1 MTDDASSA
9 PTLFDL
15 QPDPDKKIQ
24 VGRVPSLVREGIRM
38 LLDAGRGD
46 FLLSTALQLVGG
58 VGIVAQLVIGQQAL
72 QALLAAA
79 RQDASVTSIVPWA
92 LAVGAVSTALFIA
105 SSIQRERQELL
116 GEVVARYV
124 EERLLDVA
132 TKVDLIVFDDPDFH
146 NRLERARSA
155 RNQPMN
161 LVFGVSGLAR
171 AAIGVIGVTVALIAI
186 EPLLVPM
193 IAIVFLPA
201 WLVASRRGE
210 SFYRFFWRITPRDR
224 ERNHLA
230 KILTGRDAAKEVRA
244 FGLAPYLRSRYELL
258 YDERIRELRHVARRH
273 LRFSFVAN
281 LAIGVVVVLT
291 LLLVAWLTLRGG
303 VSLSQAGIALA
314 GVAIVGARLTEA
326 GYSAGTLSEASLYLD
341 DYRTFLELLPAAEA
355 ARPTGKGPDGL
366 RRIDVEGV
374 TFTYPSGS
382 TPAVA
387 DVSLS
392 ISSGEVVALVGE
404 NGSGKTTLAKLIAG
418 LYRPARGTI
427 RWDGVD
433 TATIEPDELRRQVA
447 VIFQDFGR
455 FHLTARENVGLGRPE
470 AVHDLAAIREAAE
483 QAGADDRLAALPNG
497 YETILGPEFIG
508 GTDLSVGEW
517 QRVALARALFRDA
530 PFVILD
536 EPTAALDPRAEHELF
551 RRIRSFL
558 SGRTVLLISHRFSSV
573 RSADRIYVLET
584 GRVAENG
591 THEELMRHDGI
602 YSELFTLQAA
612 AYLGEGERNALVDDD
627 RVAEGDGRENRG
639 LSREEP
645 FSRP

>member
-1 MTDDASSA
+1 MTDDDSST

-15 QPDPDKKIQ
+15 QPDPEKKVPVRRI
-24 VGRVPSLVREGIRM
+24 PSLVRDGIRM
-38 LLDAGRGD
+38 LLDASPHD
-46 FLLSTALQLVGG
+46 FIVSTGLQLVGG
-58 VGIVAQLVIGQQAL
+58 AGIVAQLVIGQQGL
-72 QALLAAA
+72 QALLAASSG
-79 RQDASVTSIVPWA
+79 DGSLLSIVPWV
-92 LAVGAVSTALFIA
+92 LAVGAVSTLLFSA
-105 SSIQRERQELL
+105 STVQRERQELL
-116 GEVVARYV
+116 GEVVARHV

-132 TKVDLIVFDDPDFH
+132 TTVDLIVFDDPNFH

-155 RNQPMN
+155 RQQPMN

-171 AAIGVIGVTVALIAI
+171 AVIGVIGVTVALVAI
-186 EPLLVPM
+186 EPLLIPM

-258 YDERIRELRHVARRH
+258 YGERIRELRQVARRH
-273 LRFSFVAN
+273 LRFSLLAN
-281 LAIGVVVVLT
+281 LAIGVVLVST

-314 GVAIVGARLTEA
+314 GVAIVGSRLTEA

-341 DYRTFLELLPAAEA
+341 DYRTFLELLPETQA
-355 ARPTGKGPDGL
+355 ARPSGPAPEGL
-366 RRIDVEGV
+366 RRIDVEEV
-374 TFTYPSGS
+374 TFTYPSGD

-387 DVSLS
+387 EVSMT
-392 ISSGEVVALVGE
+392 IAAGEVVALVGE

-418 LYRPARGTI
+418 LYRPERGTI

-433 TATIEPDELRRQVA
+433 TATIDPDGLRRHVA

-470 AVHDLAAIREAAE
+470 AVADLEGIRGAAE
-483 QAGADDRLAALPNG
+483 QAGADERLAALPNG

-558 SGRTVLLISHRFSSV
+558 AGRSVLLISHRFSSV
-573 RSADRIYVLET
+573 RSADRIYVLES
-584 GRVAENG
+584 GRVVEHG
-591 THEELMRHDGI
+591 THEELMSQDGI
-602 YSELFTLQAA
+602 YAELFTLQAA
-612 AYLGEGERNALVDDD
+612 AYLGDSSDLFRDEH
-627 RVAEGDGRENRG
+627 RVAPSEGDGHDG
-639 LSREEP
+639 
-645 FSRP
+645 

>member
-1 MTDDASSA
+1 VSDDAATA

-15 QPDPDKKIQ
+15 QPDPEKK
-24 VGRVPSLVREGIRM
+24 VEVRRVPSLVREGIRM
-38 LLDAGRGD
+38 LLDAGRRD

-58 VGIVAQLVIGQQAL
+58 LGIVAQLVIGQQAL
-72 QALLAAA
+72 QALLSAA
-79 RQDASVTSIVPWA
+79 RGDGSVLAVAPWA
-92 LAVGAVSTALFIA
+92 LAIGAVSTLLFSA
-105 SSIQRERQELL
+105 SSVQRERQELL
-116 GEVVARYV
+116 GEVVARHV

-132 TKVDLIVFDDPDFH
+132 ATVDLIVFDDPGFH
-146 NRLERARSA
+146 NRLDRARSA
-155 RNQPMN
+155 RHQPMN

-171 AAIGVIGVTVALIAI
+171 AAIGVVGVTIALIAI
-186 EPLLVPM
+186 EPLLIPM
-193 IAIVFLPA
+193 IAVVFVPA

-258 YDERIRELRHVARRH
+258 YDERIRELREVARRH
-273 LRFSFVAN
+273 LRFSLLAN
-281 LAIGVVVVLT
+281 LAIGVVLVLT

-314 GVAIVGARLTEA
+314 GVAIVGSRLTEA
-326 GYSAGTLSEASLYLD
+326 GYAAGTLSEASLYLD

-355 ARPTGKGPDGL
+355 ARPTGTAPPGL
-366 RRIDVEGV
+366 RRIDVDGV
-374 TFTYPSGS
+374 TFTYPSGGS
-382 TPAVA
+382 PAV
-387 DVSLS
+387 DEVSMTVS
-392 ISSGEVVALVGE
+392 VGEVVALVGE

-418 LYRPARGTI
+418 LYRPERGTV

-433 TATIEPDELRRQVA
+433 IATIDPDDLHRQVA

-455 FHLTARENVGLGRPE
+455 YHLTARENVGLGRPE
-470 AVHDLAAIREAAE
+470 AVDDLGAVRAAAE
-483 QAGADDRLAALPNG
+483 QAGADERLAALPNG

-558 SGRTVLLISHRFSSV
+558 AGRTVLLISHRFSSV
-573 RSADRIYVLET
+573 RSADRIYVLEA
-584 GRVAENG
+584 GRVVEHG
-591 THEELMRHDGI
+591 THDELMREDGI
-602 YSELFTLQAA
+602 YAELFTLQAA
-612 AYLGEGERNALVDDD
+612 AYLGDGARTGLVEDD
-627 RVAEGDGRENRG
+627 RAEGGARSAR
-639 LSREEP
+639 
-645 FSRP
+645 

>member
-1 MTDDASSA
+1 MTEDASSA
-9 PTLFDL
+9 PTIFDL

-24 VGRVPSLVREGIRM
+24 VGRVPSLAGGGIRM
-38 LLDAGRGD
+38 LLDASPRD
-46 FLLSTALQLVGG
+46 FLLSTALQLLSGA
-58 VGIVAQLVIGQQAL
+58 GIVAQLVIGQQAL

-79 RQDASVTSIVPWA
+79 GRNASLVSIVPWA

-116 GEVVARYV
+116 GEVIARHV

-132 TKVDLIVFDDPDFH
+132 TKVDLIVFDDPNFH

-155 RNQPMN
+155 RHQPMN

-171 AAIGVIGVTVALIAI
+171 AAIGVIGVTIALIAI

-193 IAIVFLPA
+193 IAVVFLPA

-230 KILTGRDAAKEVRA
+230 KILTGRDEAKEVRA
-244 FGLAPYLRSRYELL
+244 FGLAPYLRSRYQSL
-258 YDERIRELRHVARRH
+258 YDERIRELRQVARRH
-273 LRFSFVAN
+273 LRFSFLAN
-281 LAIGVVVVLT
+281 IAIGAVLVFT

-314 GVAIVGARLTEA
+314 GVAIVGSRLTEA

-355 ARPTGKGPDGL
+355 TRPTGHAPDWL
-366 RRIDVEGV
+366 RRIDAEGV
-374 TFTYPSGS
+374 TFTYPNGS
-382 TPAVA
+382 RPAVA
-387 DVSLS
+387 DVSLT
-392 ISSGEVVALVGE
+392 ISAGEVVALVGE

-418 LYRPARGTI
+418 LYHPARGTI

-433 TATIEPDELRRQVA
+433 TATIDPAALRRQVA

-470 AVHDLAAIREAAE
+470 AVHDLDAIRAAAE
-483 QAGADDRLAALPNG
+483 EAGADDRLVALPNG

-558 SGRTVLLISHRFSSV
+558 KGRTVLLISHRFSSV
-573 RSADRIYVLET
+573 RSADRIYVLDS
-584 GRVAENG
+584 GRVVEHG
-591 THEELMRHDGI
+591 THEELIGEGGI
-602 YSELFTLQAA
+602 YAELFTLQAA
-612 AYLGEGERNALVDDD
+612 AYLADGAGDPLTDKNLVAGAER
-627 RVAEGDGRENRG
+627 DGRDG
-639 LSREEP
+639 
-645 FSRP
+645 

>member
-1 MTDDASSA
+1 VRDSERVDDEKPAT

-15 QPDPDKKIQ
+15 QPDPEKKVQ
-24 VGRVPSLVREGIRM
+24 VRRIPRLVREGIRM
-38 LLDAGRGD
+38 LLDAGRRD
-46 FLLSTALQLVGG
+46 FLVSTAFQLLGGFGIVVQLV
-58 VGIVAQLVIGQQAL
+58 VGQRGL
-72 QALLAAA
+72 QALLQAANG
-79 RQDASVTSIVPWA
+79 DGSFLSIMPWA
-92 LAVGAVSTALFIA
+92 LALGGISTLQFSA
-105 SSIQRERQELL
+105 STIQRERQELL
-116 GEVVARYV
+116 GEVVGRHV

-132 TKVDLIVFDDPDFH
+132 ATVDLIVFDDPNFH

-155 RNQPMN
+155 RHQPMN

-171 AAIGVIGVTVALIAI
+171 AAIGVIGVTIALIAI
-186 EPLLVPM
+186 EPVLIPM

-210 SFYRFFWRITPRDR
+210 TFYRFFWRITPRDR

-230 KILTGRDAAKEVRA
+230 KILTGRDPAKEVRA
-244 FGLAPYLRSRYELL
+244 FGLAPYLRSRYERL
-258 YDERIRELRHVARRH
+258 YDERIRELREVARRH
-273 LRFSFVAN
+273 LRFSLAAN
-281 LAIGVVVVLT
+281 LAIGAVLVLT

-303 VSLSQAGIALA
+303 VSISQAGIALA
-314 GVAIVGARLTEA
+314 GVAIVGSRLTEA

-341 DYRTFLELLPAAEA
+341 DYQTFLELLPAAEA
-355 ARPTGKGPDGL
+355 ARPTGPAPEGL
-366 RRIDVEGV
+366 RRIDVERV
-374 TFTYPSGS
+374 TFTYPSGDA
-382 TPAVA
+382 PALA

-392 ISSGEVVALVGE
+392 ISAGEVVALVGE
-404 NGSGKTTLAKLIAG
+404 NGSGKTTLAKLIAA

-433 TATIEPDELRRQVA
+433 TATIDPVELRRQIA

-470 AVHDLAAIREAAE
+470 AAGDLEAIRIAAE
-483 QAGADDRLAALPNG
+483 QAGADERLASLPNG

-558 SGRTVLLISHRFSSV
+558 AGRTVLLISHRFSSV
-573 RSADRIYVLET
+573 RSADRIYVLDQ
-584 GRVAENG
+584 GRVVEGG
-591 THEELMRHDGI
+591 THEELMRLDGI
-602 YSELFTLQAA
+602 YAELFTLQAA
-612 AYLGEGERNALVDDD
+612 AYLSDS
-627 RVAEGDGRENRG
+627 GREAHAD
-639 LSREEP
+639 P
-645 FSRP
+645 V

>member
-1 MTDDASSA
+1 VSDDAATA

-15 QPDPDKKIQ
+15 QPDPEKK
-24 VGRVPSLVREGIRM
+24 VEVRRVPSLVREGIRM
-38 LLDAGRGD
+38 LLDAGRRD

-72 QALLAAA
+72 QALLSTA
-79 RQDASVTSIVPWA
+79 RGDGSVLAIAPWA
-92 LAVGAVSTALFIA
+92 LAIGAVSTLLFSA
-105 SSIQRERQELL
+105 TSVQRERQELL
-116 GEVVARYV
+116 GEVVARHV

-132 TKVDLIVFDDPDFH
+132 STVDLIVFDDPGFH

-155 RNQPMN
+155 RHQPMN

-171 AAIGVIGVTVALIAI
+171 AAIGVVGVTIALIAI
-186 EPLLVPM
+186 EPLLIPM
-193 IAIVFLPA
+193 IAVVFVPA

-258 YDERIRELRHVARRH
+258 YDERIRELREVARRH
-273 LRFSFVAN
+273 LRFSLAAN
-281 LAIGVVVVLT
+281 VAIGAVLVLT

-314 GVAIVGARLTEA
+314 GVAIVGSRLTEA
-326 GYSAGTLSEASLYLD
+326 GYAAGTLSEASLYLD

-355 ARPTGKGPDGL
+355 ARPTGTAPPGL
-366 RRIDVEGV
+366 RRIDVDGV
-374 TFTYPSGS
+374 TFTYPSGGS
-382 TPAVA
+382 PAVE
-387 DVSLS
+387 DVSMT
-392 ISSGEVVALVGE
+392 ISAGEVVALVGE

-418 LYRPARGTI
+418 LYRPERGTV

-433 TATIEPDELRRQVA
+433 IATIDPDDLHRQVA
-447 VIFQDFGR
+447 PIFQDFGR
-455 FHLTARENVGLGRPE
+455 YHLTARENVGLGRPE
-470 AVHDLAAIREAAE
+470 AVDDLGAVRAAAE
-483 QAGADDRLAALPNG
+483 QAGADERLAALPNG

-558 SGRTVLLISHRFSSV
+558 AGRTVLLISHRFSSV
-573 RSADRIYVLET
+573 RSADRIYVLEG
-584 GRVAENG
+584 GRVVEHG
-591 THEELMRHDGI
+591 THEDLMREDGI
-602 YSELFTLQAA
+602 YAELFTLQAA
-612 AYLGEGERNALVDDD
+612 AYLGGDARGGLAEDD
-627 RVAEGDGRENRG
+627 RAEGGARSAR
-639 LSREEP
+639 
-645 FSRP
+645 